1 MGFTETP
8 LRLAADRGFTHA
20 VRPAVPIKAHLN
32 SAYCT
37 GTHLRTAEGSPCPAR
52 CGKVRVLILLPFH
65 AAPPMHYCTCTHAG
79 IILVFSRSGK
89 LPVPVMHAGVH
100 TAQSPILYPRC
111 IVAHC

>member
-1 MGFTETP
+1 MILSPPQMGFTETP

-52 CGKVRVLILLPFH
+52 CGKVRVLILPLFH
-65 AAPPMHYCTCTHAG
+65 AALPMHYMHRARMP
-79 IILVFSRSGK
+79 VSYWYSRD
-89 LPVPVMHAGVH
+89 PV
-100 TAQSPILYPRC
+100 SYR
-111 IVAHC
+111 